1 MQQGEN
7 RGTEKSMPVLVLAV
21 FAFLLF
27 IAMGAVGVFAV
38 ISEQRNEKREHNKGS
53 A

>member
-1 MQQGEN
+1 
-7 RGTEKSMPVLVLAV
+7 MPVLVLAV

-27 IAMGAVGVFAV
+27 IAMGLLALSAV
-38 ISEQRNEKREHNKGS
+38 ISEQREEHRHPSGK